1 MDDKPLVAGT
11 MNPMN
16 ISLPELEQAI
26 NYWRVQ
32 RPAVGEECALSPEV
46 NALADVYALM
56 IINHSNSVALEA
68 MDGVAQQLIA
78 TWRQQ
83 LLESAKSMDS
93 VG

>member
-1 MDDKPLVAGT
+1 MD
-11 MNPMN
+11 

-26 NYWRVQ
+26 NYWRLQ

-56 IINHSNSVALEA
+56 IINHSSSVALA
-68 MDGVAQQLIA
+68 SMGSVAQQLIA
-78 TWRQQ
+78 VWRQHM
-83 LLESAKSMDS
+83 LDLASARS

>member
-1 MDDKPLVAGT
+1 
-11 MNPMN
+11 MN

-26 NYWRVQ
+26 NYWRLQ

-56 IINHSNSVALEA
+56 IINHSSSVALA
-68 MDGVAQQLIA
+68 SMDSVAQQLIGA
-78 TWRQQ
+78 WRQHM
-83 LLESAKSMDS
+83 LDISTAARS